1 MPTHGHDGV
10 KSSRTPQIKPL
21 ASLNLPA
28 NETETLTIEQILQYY
43 SIQHGALPESM
54 RAYIQPMNK
63 ERIDND
69 TVIIT
74 HKNTSD
80 KNERILLITYQDGD
94 THCQFDQVLI
104 PPGKKATF
112 TNRPKSRDKGTHCIA
127 IHFKL
132 ELTGLNEVLGTL
144 LDFGIDVTRDIVSL
158 ILTGN
163 LTNTITERGQY
174 WLTDISYRYSA
185 ANPLSLQEER
195 ELEKQLCITRPISR
209 KELNEQL
216 NVDLHEHN
224 IKADKFVL
232 TYMLQLALGLTATDI
247 SLEPNTD
254 EYTLSFKLA
263 AMTDMTQSCKDALAR
278 KFPDLPYKESDGQF
292 TIEIADFL
300 THAYS
305 NSLVTLTRRFS
316 EKPFIKRAL
325 HEISHQEFS
334 TLPLNEESRLAKL
347 MEKHHIDCQAAPELL
362 IYALY
367 GCTSTKELKT
377 LPSVTHLTNLPK
389 EFSVSDD
396 RVARAATIF
405 TVEDRQLP
413 KLAEAVNR
421 RFGQNLHILAD
432 GMLAIDNRLLADETF
447 LKKIESGLDKLF
459 KNTNDAVV
467 KIVDEALVKS
477 GAIKASIDSLV
488 QTLGELL
495 TTIQADTLYDEVLR
509 PIQQLQLALAQRPLV
524 IESVCEGMR
533 AVRQATHLVLATVKA
548 GEEDTY
554 RQACQKLDG
563 LSQIADTLSHRW
575 PMMKGIFFAPLA
587 ESHEKEPA
595 PATTPEGP

>member
-1 MPTHGHDGV
+1 MPTHGHDGAEALRKQPV
-10 KSSRTPQIKPL
+10 KKL
-21 ASLNLPA
+21 ASLTLPT
-28 NETETLTIEQILQYY
+28 TETKPLTVETILRKYNITHQ
-43 SIQHGALPESM
+43 QLPE
-54 RAYIQPMNK
+54 
-63 ERIDND
+63 RINAAIH
-69 TVIIT
+69 TPPQAWTASNFPPIT
-74 HKNTSD
+74 HTNKRH
-80 KNERILLITYQDGD
+80 KVERLLVVTFQDGD
-94 THCQFDQVLI
+94 NECQFDHVLV
-104 PPGKKATF
+104 PPGRQAIFNNT
-112 TNRPKSRDKGTHCIA
+112 PSSHEKGLHCI
-127 IHFKL
+127 IIRMDF
-132 ELTGLNEVLGTL
+132 ELTNFKEFFGSL
-144 LDFGIDVTRDIVSL
+144 LDLGIDITKALASL
-158 ILTGN
+158 INVLDAPETV
-163 LTNTITERGQY
+163 TERGQY
-174 WLTDISYRYSA
+174 SLAGLEYHYLA
-185 ANPLSLQEER
+185 PNPLAAR
-195 ELEKQLCITRPISR
+195 EKISLEKQLNITRPINR

-247 SLEPNTD
+247 CLEPNTD